1 MVKDD
6 TGPAVSTRKRKAEE
20 EHVQPLDLGKEQ
32 ADPRAPGAPAAQKA
46 DWADKYKQTG
56 LKPEGLRQAYDGD
69 PTGAMGLMEHRIA
82 SRHLTVTNATPH
94 KIHFSLEVGEVWDWE
109 MMHPSTSHT
118 FPTRRRLPFA
128 CSSFTS
134 KEHYHEHAAYLESV
148 PRDDT
153 PPIYKIVAVG
163 KDGDHKL
170 VNSDG
175 DACPTEAPDE
185 SDLMAMTIAELELQ
199 TKPPPPPT
207 PPPDDPDD
215 KKTFTAAKLK
225 SAKKALD
232 DAEKL
237 PEKTDKEQR
246 IKARIVRQT
255 THAHEQAKKANEHAI
270 KFSDDFEKKKKER
283 EDAAEKKVKDARDL
297 LEQAEKRQKEAEALP
312 EGTDPEAAAKA
323 SQHAKCAMT
332 IKGCKKQVDAA
343 LADQKKVADVEVS
356 RQLER
361 KVEQTSRA
369 VDRLK
374 KDLDQAEKLPDDSA
388 KEKKAKT
395 KAVDKAKKD
404 LEKAKSENEVAVKA
418 RDKPIQEA
426 LQRRID
432 KCQKLIDEAEKM
444 PETNDQEKQMKLHRI
459 EQCKRAKAKAE
470 KERDKAFPKPKEAP
484 APAPAPAPAAADA
497 KVKEEKTDGDGD
509 AKMAEAPAP
518 SESVAEGRPRRGAAT
533 PKAEAPAPAAANGDA
548 SPEKEE
554 APAPAPRSTR
564 PKRGRAAREE
574 SEAPAPAA
582 AEEEGGDDEEEEEEE
597 EEEAPRRRPTRR
609 AASAAKQRTADMMD
623 TS

>member
-1 MVKDD
+1 
-6 TGPAVSTRKRKAEE
+6 
-20 EHVQPLDLGKEQ
+20 
-32 ADPRAPGAPAAQKA
+32 
-46 DWADKYKQTG
+46 
-56 LKPEGLRQAYDGD
+56 
-69 PTGAMGLMEHRIA
+69 MGLMEHRIA

-170 VNSDG
+170 VTSDG
-175 DACPTEAPDE
+175 DACPTEAPE
-185 SDLMAMTIAELELQ
+185 EADLMAMTIAELELQ

-215 KKTFTAAKLK
+215 KKTFCAAKLK

-246 IKARIVRQT
+246 IKARIIRQT
-255 THAHEQAKKANEHAI
+255 THAHEQAKKANDHAI
-270 KFSDDFEKKKKER
+270 KFRKTSRRRRRSARCVCGVLPAARHAVDARFERVVASRCAATPSPGPPRRHRRPMASSGATARPRASTAPSATWAPR
-283 EDAAEKKVKDARDL
+283 ETARHARVTQDAAEKKVKDAKDL

-312 EGTDPEAAAKA
+312 EGYGSRSRRKA
-323 SQHAKCAMT
+323 SQHAKCALV
-332 IKGCKKQVDAA
+332 IIGCKKQVEAA

-395 KAVDKAKKD
+395 KAVDKCKKD
-404 LEKAKSENEVAVKA
+404 LEKAKGENEVAVKA

-470 KERDKAFPKPKEAP
+470 KERYKAFPKPKEAP
-484 APAPAPAPAAADA
+484 APAPAPAPAADA
-497 KVKEEKTDGDGD
+497 KVKEEKTG
-509 AKMAEAPAP
+509 
-518 SESVAEGRPRRGAAT
+518 
-533 PKAEAPAPAAANGDA
+533 
-548 SPEKEE
+548 
-554 APAPAPRSTR
+554 
-564 PKRGRAAREE
+564 
-574 SEAPAPAA
+574 
-582 AEEEGGDDEEEEEEE
+582 
-597 EEEAPRRRPTRR
+597 RRRRR
-609 AASAAKQRTADMMD
+609 EDE
-623 TS
+623 

>member
-1 MVKDD
+1 MSK
-6 TGPAVSTRKRKAEE
+6 P
-20 EHVQPLDLGKEQ
+20 
-32 ADPRAPGAPAAQKA
+32 A

-118 FPTRRRLPFA
+118 FPTRRRMPFA

-175 DACPTEAPDE
+175 EACPTEAPE
-185 SDLMAMTIAELELQ
+185 EADLMAMTIAELELQ

-225 SAKKALD
+225 TAKKALD

-255 THAHEQAKKANEHAI
+255 THAHEQAKKANDHAI
-270 KFSDDFEKKKKER
+270 KFSEDFEKKKKER
-283 EDAAEKKVKDARDL
+283 EVRSP
-297 LEQAEKRQKEAEALP
+297 RF
-312 EGTDPEAAAKA
+312 
-323 SQHAKCAMT
+323 
-332 IKGCKKQVDAA
+332 
-343 LADQKKVADVEVS
+343 EVL
-356 RQLER
+356 R
-361 KVEQTSRA
+361 
-369 VDRLK
+369 RL
-374 KDLDQAEKLPDDSA
+374 
-388 KEKKAKT
+388 
-395 KAVDKAKKD
+395 
-404 LEKAKSENEVAVKA
+404 
-418 RDKPIQEA
+418 
-426 LQRRID
+426 
-432 KCQKLIDEAEKM
+432 
-444 PETNDQEKQMKLHRI
+444 HFI
-459 EQCKRAKAKAE
+459 E
-470 KERDKAFPKPKEAP
+470 
-484 APAPAPAPAAADA
+484 
-497 KVKEEKTDGDGD
+497 
-509 AKMAEAPAP
+509 
-518 SESVAEGRPRRGAAT
+518 
-533 PKAEAPAPAAANGDA
+533 
-548 SPEKEE
+548 
-554 APAPAPRSTR
+554 
-564 PKRGRAAREE
+564 
-574 SEAPAPAA
+574 
-582 AEEEGGDDEEEEEEE
+582 
-597 EEEAPRRRPTRR
+597 TRR
-609 AASAAKQRTADMMD
+609 LQE
-623 TS
+623 